1 MNNCLLSMFVSF
13 LSNMGCLW
21 KNFIVSFW
29 ASYWL
34 ISCFHFTNMS
44 CRGQPRI
51 CFVAANTSAK
61 GDHSGHCN
69 ISIRLMTLLTS
80 FSTNSCSNGWL
91 LWSRLSVKQFS
102 ARNFSC
108 ESSIGNNININAD
121 QAAESLKWVLQK
133 YLVLVSRLDR
143 SSIVVLI

>member
-51 CFVAANTSAK
+51 CLVAANTSAK

-69 ISIRLMTLLTS
+69 ISIRLMTLLRIRPS
-80 FSTNSCSNGWL
+80 L
-91 LWSRLSVKQFS
+91 
-102 ARNFSC
+102 
-108 ESSIGNNININAD
+108 IYIINAY
-121 QAAESLKWVLQK
+121 SSFVLMILRHYNEKLCTCRDFSVVQII
-133 YLVLVSRLDR
+133 VLTNRHHCGYCIR
-143 SSIVVLI
+143 SSTSNSIKPLLSMWIQR